1 MALSQ
6 ICKTSIGKT
15 YNKPSRQAIG
25 NGQTDEA
32 KRRSGLA
39 SGPSGALPAARS
51 LVHRITICCYVSR
64 AGSTV
69 PEASD
74 ISAGGQA
81 GAAERRAS
89 AATDTS
95 SEAGRNPP
103 PVYARIV
110 SREVV

>member
-74 ISAGGQA
+74 ISAGGLFRNGNSQDHLRRVLLA
-81 GAAERRAS
+81 GCGA
-89 AATDTS
+89 
-95 SEAGRNPP
+95 
-103 PVYARIV
+103 
-110 SREVV
+110 